1 MDYQTQ
7 RTNLIEWIKN
17 QLIGF
22 DYKDNILAGIAPL
35 DRFFTG
41 ILFPVSHGENEP
53 DDDTDVELE
62 NEDDETAQPVKKE
75 KRYIPPSSAGFS
87 FYITDELIKLRIFY
101 QWSL

>member
-53 DDDTDVELE
+53 DDD
-62 NEDDETAQPVKKE
+62 ETAQPVKKE

-87 FYITDELIKLRIFY
+87 FYITDELIKLGIFN

>member
-7 RTNLIEWIKN
+7 RTNLIEWTKN

-22 DYKDNILAGIAPL
+22 DYKDNILVGIAPL

-41 ILFPVSHGENEP
+41 ILFPVFQSEDGLDVDETEDEIEN
-53 DDDTDVELE
+53 DDK
-62 NEDDETAQPVKKE
+62 ETAQPVKKE

-87 FYITDELIKLRIFY
+87 FYLNFRSCRQKLIFKC
-101 QWSL
+101 